1 MSLVDFY
8 IFTSPQHLQEY
19 HGDVKN
25 ILDYALEERLIDV
38 KQILQAFFP
47 FSGGWNEE
55 KMAKSLDL
63 IQQNPPS
70 IGQWKDMN
78 SQIYDITIS

>member
-38 KQILQAFFP
+38 NKYCRLFFL
-47 FSGGWNEE
+47 FLEVGMKRKW
-55 KMAKSLDL
+55 LRVW
-63 IQQNPPS
+63 I
-70 IGQWKDMN
+70 
-78 SQIYDITIS
+78 